1 MNCKQTKK
9 WLSLA
14 MDNELSAQ
22 KCERMEQ
29 HLAHCPECRALKEQ
43 WMSYGNIL
51 RQPANTP
58 LNTDVLRADVL
69 REIRTSR
76 PDKEKLVIPGLL
88 HSRPV
93 YAFAMVAIVSVMIMA
108 GLRMF
113 SGRVQTVKIAERNTE
128 VEWVETD
135 IPGAT
140 AMVYEDEETGLTV
153 IWVITEEDDEEHEQA
168 TS

>member
-1 MNCKQTKK
+1 MNCNKAKK
-9 WLSLA
+9 WLSLT

-22 KCERMEQ
+22 KRERLEQ
-29 HLAHCPECRALKEQ
+29 HLAQCPACRALKEQ

-51 RQPANTP
+51 RQPTDSSINTEI
-58 LNTDVLRADVL
+58 LRADVL
-69 REIRTSR
+69 REIRTFR
-76 PDKEKLVIPGLL
+76 PGKETRIIPGFL

-93 YAFAMVAIVSVMIMA
+93 YAFAMIALVSIVIIG

-113 SGRVQTVKIAERNTE
+113 SDHALPVKIAERNTE

-135 IPGAT
+135 VPGAT
-140 AMVYEDEETGLTV
+140 AMVYEDEKTGLTV
-153 IWVITEEDDEEHEQA
+153 IWVISEEDDEKNGQA